1 MKLVRFRFV
10 KPASWIGHLI
20 AWRLQEP
27 WSHVAILFSDTSY
40 SAELPRVKE
49 YPLTHRSVS
58 IPPREGSDVELLV
71 TAEQEARM
79 REWCDARV
87 GRPYDF
93 MSIFGWILG
102 WNWLQ
107 HRRNTYCYEFVREL
121 LEYMGWLKP
130 TAGLI
135 KGNKLIQDIN
145 GMIVGAVSLP
155 RLPTPAGS
163 AGSYQIIENADQSI
177 SSTSLE
183 STQHQ

>member
-27 WSHVAILFSDTSY
+27 WSHVVVLFDDAAY
-40 SAELPRVKE
+40 SAELPRVKKH
-49 YPLTHRSVS
+49 PLTHRSVS
-58 IPPREGSDVELLV
+58 IPPREGSDVEINV
-71 TAEQEARM
+71 TDDQELKM
-79 REWCDARV
+79 REWCDVRV
-87 GRPYDF
+87 GRPYDM

-102 WNWLQ
+102 WDWLQ

-121 LEYMGWLKP
+121 LEHMGWLKP
-130 TAGLI
+130 TPNLI
-135 KGNKLIQDIN
+135 KGNHLIRDIN
-145 GMIVGAVSLP
+145 DMIAGAVSLP
-155 RLPTPAGS
+155 RLPISAGS
-163 AGSYQIIENADQSI
+163 AGSYQIVENCQI